1 MIIKN
6 NKEVVKIYKGDTQIV
21 AVYHADAYVY
31 KTHNDEHYL
40 TTSKN
45 ILWINPWDE
54 FDIYSNV
61 SWNIK

>member
-1 MIIKN
+1 MIIKD
-6 NKEVVKIYKGDTQIV
+6 NKEVVKIYKGTTQIV

-31 KTHNDEHYL
+31 KTDNEHYL

>member
-31 KTHNDEHYL
+31 KTDNEHYL

-45 ILWINPWDE
+45 ILWLNPWDE

-61 SWNIK
+61 SWNIR

>member
-6 NKEVVKIYKGDTQIV
+6 NKEVVKIYKGGTQIV

-31 KTHNDEHYL
+31 KTDNEHYL

-45 ILWINPWDE
+45 ILWLNPWDE

-61 SWNIK
+61 SWNIR

>member
-6 NKEVVKIYKGDTQIV
+6 NKEVVKIYKGTTQIV

-31 KTHNDEHYL
+31 KTDNEHYL
-40 TTSKN
+40 TNSKN

>member
-6 NKEVVKIYKGDTQIV
+6 NKDVVKIYKGDTQIV

-31 KTHNDEHYL
+31 KTDNEHYL

-45 ILWINPWDE
+45 ILWLNPWDE

>member
-6 NKEVVKIYKGDTQIV
+6 NKEVVKIYKGTTQIV

-31 KTHNDEHYL
+31 KTDNEHYL

-45 ILWINPWDE
+45 ILWLNPLDA

>member
-6 NKEVVKIYKGDTQIV
+6 NKEVVKIYKGTTQIV

-31 KTHNDEHYL
+31 KTDYEHYL

-45 ILWINPWDE
+45 ILWINPLDE

>member
-6 NKEVVKIYKGDTQIV
+6 NKEVVKIYKGTTQIV
-21 AVYHADAYVY
+21 AVYHADVYVY
-31 KTHNDEHYL
+31 KKENDHYL

-45 ILWINPWDE
+45 IMWINPWDE

>member
-6 NKEVVKIYKGDTQIV
+6 NKEVVKIYKGTTQIV

-31 KTHNDEHYL
+31 KTDNEHYL

-45 ILWINPWDE
+45 ILWLNPCDA

>member
-6 NKEVVKIYKGDTQIV
+6 NKEVVKIYKGDTQII

-31 KTHNDEHYL
+31 KTDNEHYL

>member
-6 NKEVVKIYKGDTQIV
+6 NKEVVKIYKGTTQIV

-31 KTHNDEHYL
+31 KTDNEHYL

-54 FDIYSNV
+54 FDNYSNV

>member
-6 NKEVVKIYKGDTQIV
+6 NKEVVKIYKGTTQIV

-31 KTHNDEHYL
+31 KTDNEHYL

-45 ILWINPWDE
+45 ILWLNPWDE

-61 SWNIK
+61 SWKIQ

>member
-6 NKEVVKIYKGDTQIV
+6 NKEVVKIYKGTTQIV

-31 KTHNDEHYL
+31 KTDIEHYL

-45 ILWINPWDE
+45 ILWLNPWDE
-54 FDIYSNV
+54 FNILSNV
-61 SWNIK
+61 SWDIK

>member
-6 NKEVVKIYKGDTQIV
+6 NKEVVKIYKGTTQIV

-31 KTHNDEHYL
+31 KTDNEHYL

-45 ILWINPWDE
+45 ILWINQWDE

>member
-21 AVYHADAYVY
+21 AVYHADDYVY
-31 KTHNDEHYL
+31 KTDNEHYL
-40 TTSKN
+40 TTSKD
-45 ILWINPWDE
+45 ILWLNPWDE

>member
-6 NKEVVKIYKGDTQIV
+6 NKEVVKIYKGTTQIV
-21 AVYHADAYVY
+21 AVYHADSYVY
-31 KTHNDEHYL
+31 KTDNEHYL

-45 ILWINPWDE
+45 ILWLNPWDV

>member
-6 NKEVVKIYKGDTQIV
+6 NKEVVKIYKGGTQIV

-31 KTHNDEHYL
+31 KTDNEHYL

>member
-6 NKEVVKIYKGDTQIV
+6 NKEVVKIYKGATQIV

-31 KTHNDEHYL
+31 KQENEHYL
-40 TTSKN
+40 TTSKDV
-45 ILWINPWDE
+45 LWLNPWDT
-54 FDIYSNV
+54 FDILSNV

>member
-6 NKEVVKIYKGDTQIV
+6 NKEVVKIYKGTTQIV

-31 KTHNDEHYL
+31 KTDNEHYL

-45 ILWINPWDE
+45 ILWLNPFDE

>member
-6 NKEVVKIYKGDTQIV
+6 NKEVVKIYKGTTQIV

-31 KTHNDEHYL
+31 KTDNEHYL

-45 ILWINPWDE
+45 ILWINPLDE

>member
-6 NKEVVKIYKGDTQIV
+6 NKEVVKIYKGETQSV

-31 KTHNDEHYL
+31 KTDNEHYL

-45 ILWINPWDE
+45 ILWLAPWDE

>member
-31 KTHNDEHYL
+31 KTDNEHYL
-40 TTSKN
+40 TTSKD
-45 ILWINPWDE
+45 ILWLNPWDE

>member
-6 NKEVVKIYKGDTQIV
+6 NKEVVKIYKGTTQIV

-31 KTHNDEHYL
+31 KKDNEHYL

-45 ILWINPWDE
+45 ILWLNPWDV

>member
-6 NKEVVKIYKGDTQIV
+6 NKEVVKIYKGTTQIV

-31 KTHNDEHYL
+31 KTDNEHYL

-45 ILWINPWDE
+45 ILWLNPLDE

>member
-1 MIIKN
+1 MIIKD
-6 NKEVVKIYKGDTQIV
+6 NKEVVNIYKGTTQIV

-31 KTHNDEHYL
+31 KTDNEHYL

-45 ILWINPWDE
+45 ILWLNPWDE

>member
-31 KTHNDEHYL
+31 KTDNEHYL

>member
-31 KTHNDEHYL
+31 KIDNEHYL
-40 TTSKN
+40 TTSKD
-45 ILWINPWDE
+45 ILWLNPWDE